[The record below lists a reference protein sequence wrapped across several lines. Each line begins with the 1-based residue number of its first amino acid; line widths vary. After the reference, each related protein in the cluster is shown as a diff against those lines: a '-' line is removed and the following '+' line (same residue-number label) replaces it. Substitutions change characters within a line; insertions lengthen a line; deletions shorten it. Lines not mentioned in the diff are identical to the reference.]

1 MSEIAHA
8 DGSVALMKYTSST
21 KTWAPVVVAKQVV
34 PSTALTI
41 ATDPPT
47 KAECEAI
54 IARVEAIRA
63 ALAALGVTS
72 TS

>member
-1 MSEIAHA
+1 MSEITHA
-8 DGSVALMKYTSST
+8 DGSVALMKYTSGS
-21 KTWAPVVVAKQVV
+21 KTWAPVSVAKQVV
-34 PSTALTI
+34 HSTALTI

-54 IARVEAIRA
+54 IARVDEIRL
-63 ALAALGVTS
+63 ALHNLGLTS